1 MAGRPLVLVVEDDVE
16 LNQLE
21 RDLLE
26 VHGLASMAAYTGAQ
40 ALELTVRC
48 HADAIL
54 LDIMLPEMDGFEA
67 LRRLRAEGHR
77 HLPVVV
83 LSALDSEECRRRSQ
97 ECGANAYFS
106 KPFDPDEVIHTLQNL
121 ITSAVRE
128 P

>member
-1 MAGRPLVLVVEDDVE
+1 
-16 LNQLE
+16 
-21 RDLLE
+21 
-26 VHGLASMAAYTGAQ
+26 MAAYTGAQ